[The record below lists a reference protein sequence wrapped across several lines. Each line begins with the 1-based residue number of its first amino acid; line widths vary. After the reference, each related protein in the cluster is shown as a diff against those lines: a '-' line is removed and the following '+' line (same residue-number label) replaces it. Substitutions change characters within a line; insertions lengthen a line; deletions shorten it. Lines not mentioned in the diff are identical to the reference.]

1 MHNEDDVRRS
11 VLAELQLMRL
21 ALQDMQVKVD
31 YWTGHPALRRIVGED
46 AVLAGGKRKLTAVE
60 GLPRCPHGSDVRNE
74 EWDQCAD

>member
-31 YWTGHPALRRIVGED
+31 YWTSHPALLRIVGED
-46 AVLAGGKRKLTAVE
+46 GVHAGHERLLAVME
-60 GLPRCPHGSDVRNE
+60 GER
-74 EWDQCAD
+74 